1 MRVSVRNHLAS
12 TRPTRANLV
21 AALFAVITGILV
33 AFLGLA
39 PDGDEVETVE
49 AVTAVRTLSAQSD
62 PAVADST
69 TTTEPEGGPVEYETA
84 MGDLAVH
91 DATGP
96 DQAVLSSGPEE
107 PASPTTEPPTTTE
120 PPATQPLIT
129 AASTTTIIEDTLAPT
144 EAEGGEGET
153 PTDSTDTT
161 VEGEDPAAAPPA
173 EGDTT
178 TTTAAEGGE
187 TTEAPTTTTEAP
199 PATDHPDGFVDA
211 GHGVFVPPI
220 LIEIRRCESTH
231 NYQAA
236 NPSSSA
242 RGAYQFLKSSWAAYG
257 HADRYGVSEAHF
269 ATNAQ
274 QDEAALITWQR
285 DGTRPWNASRS
296 CWG

>member
-39 PDGDEVETVE
+39 PDGRDVETVE
-49 AVTAVRTLSAQSD
+49 AVTAVRTLAAQSD
-62 PAVADST
+62 PAVAAPT
-69 TTTEPEGGPVEYETA
+69 TTAEPEGGPVEYESA

-96 DQAVLSSGPEE
+96 EQAVLSAGPEE
-107 PASPTTEPPTTTE
+107 PASPTTQPPTTE

-144 EAEGGEGET
+144 ESEGEA
-153 PTDSTDTT
+153 PTDGTDTT
-161 VEGEDPAAAPPA
+161 VEGETPTDDSSTTVP
-173 EGDTT
+173 DDSSTT
-178 TTTAAEGGE
+178 TPEGGE
-187 TTEAPTTTTEAP
+187 TTEPPTTTTTEAP
-199 PATDHPDGFVDA
+199 PSNDHPDGYVDA

-257 HADRYGVSEAHF
+257 HADRYGVTEAHL
-269 ATNAQ
+269 ASNAQ
-274 QDEAALITWQR
+274 QDEAALLTWQR